1 MDKTEFIEAI
11 KEGLRVA
18 ALAILPILITM
29 FNTQTGKIA
38 IDWRLII
45 VVGVVAILR
54 FIDSA
59 LHRYGKEVT
68 ATLPKSEVSKLEG
81 GLTRF

>member
-1 MDKTEFIEAI
+1 MEKEELIEAV

-18 ALAILPILITM
+18 VLSILPVIIAG
-29 FNTQTGKIA
+29 FNTQTGAIT
-38 IDWRLII
+38 IDWRIVT

-59 LHRYGKEVT
+59 LHRYGKAVT
-68 ATLPKSEVSKLEG
+68 DTLPKAEISKLEG
-81 GLTRF
+81 GLVRF